1 MFNRVLFLLCIPMC
15 VLRWKRD
22 TLSKKVYLFVH
33 KEEGIAIVSGCII
46 TLLITLNRNRV
57 TAQPKQTRLPLGI
70 LLCPFLYFLVFCLC
84 PLSSAI
90 FSILPLAVLFSLCQ
104 GRLVAGSASLLSP
117 LISTCAKSR
126 GAVCQSHCLLCALC
140 FNPFPSMP
148 ALKQH
153 EHTQNSSMS
162 VISFSFF

>member
-1 MFNRVLFLLCIPMC
+1 MC
-15 VLRWKRD
+15 VLRW
-22 TLSKKVYLFVH
+22 KKVYLFVH
-33 KEEGIAIVSGCII
+33 KEEGIAIVSGCIT
-46 TLLITLNRNRV
+46 TLLITLNRNQV

-84 PLSSAI
+84 LLPSFLFFPLQSC
-90 FSILPLAVLFSLCQ
+90 SLCVRA
-104 GRLVAGSASLLSP
+104 GSVAGSASLLSP

-126 GAVCQSHCLLCALC
+126 GAVWQSHCLLCALC

-162 VISFSFF
+162 VISVSFF